1 MVELPTRFELKL
13 KAAFRDLSWGA
24 VSPYANVEGVVSLGA
39 QPFNTDYHVC
49 LRVWATQMKRILY
62 LDGAKNKALTIPV
75 SFLSIE
81 STATITLNDWYA
93 VSENI
98 QDALIIAAI
107 KQVVRA
113 AAPRLYE
120 ADPRIG
126 TCDQTYPALPLFDPP
141 NGVDA
146 MRRIPGC
153 PLCGEEKPDPQ
164 GARHRVW
171 GGGNLGWVHSS
182 CLADVYP

>member
-1 MVELPTRFELKL
+1 MIEFPTRLELKL
-13 KAAFRDLSWGA
+13 KTAFRDLSWGA
-24 VSPYANVEGVVSLGA
+24 APPYANVEGVVSLDTK
-39 QPFNTDYHVC
+39 PFTPDYHVC
-49 LRVWATQMKRILY
+49 LRVWANPMKRILF
-62 LDGAKNKALTIPV
+62 LGGAKNKVLTIPL
-75 SFLSIE
+75 SLFSIE
-81 STATITLNDWYA
+81 STVTITRDAWYA

-98 QDALIIAAI
+98 EDALIIAVI
-107 KQVVRA
+107 KQLVMA

-153 PLCGEEKPDPQ
+153 PLCGQEKPDLQ
-164 GARHRVW
+164 GARQRVW
-171 GGGNLGWVHSS
+171 GGGNIGWVHPT
-182 CLADVYP
+182 CLAAVYP